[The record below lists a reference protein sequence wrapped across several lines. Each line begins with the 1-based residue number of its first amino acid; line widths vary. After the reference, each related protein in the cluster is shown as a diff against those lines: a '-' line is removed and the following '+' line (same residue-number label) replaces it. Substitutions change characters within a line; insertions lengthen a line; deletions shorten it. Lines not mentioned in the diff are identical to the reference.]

1 MDADEATAWWRA
13 CKLKAFA
20 HKSEAKEAQAAT
32 KMAIGVEISADTAA
46 FQEREEF
53 KDGRSL
59 GIYAVEDL
67 DPSEMLRVLFYY
79 LILLYIHIYYFKI
92 FLNSNR

>member
-13 CKLKAFA
+13 CKLTAFA

-53 KDGRSL
+53 KDDRSL

-79 LILLYIHIYYFKI
+79 FDTSIYTYIYLKYF
-92 FLNSNR
+92 